1 MQQRISRKKAQNKY
15 KLIVLLND
23 KNNRLTLIGWAA
35 LLFREGGEWREDE
48 QTSIIH
54 RISI

>member
-35 LLFREGGEWREDE
+35 FFYLEREGVAEG
-48 QTSIIH
+48 
-54 RISI
+54 